1 MIPKSGHRVSEKIMG
16 VLRQGPKRGMRAPQP
31 ELASRSNS
39 ERAMKKFMIAAAAAG
54 LAIAAITGASA
65 QEKLKVGFIYVGPI
79 GDMGWSY
86 QHEVGRRA
94 IEEAYKGKI
103 DTTYL
108 ENVNEGPDAE
118 GSIEQLVRAGNKLIY
133 TTSFGFMDATA
144 KVAKKYPNV
153 MFEHATGYKR
163 DKNLATY
170 SGRFY
175 EGRYIQGVIA
185 AKVSKTGTIGYIGSF
200 PIPEVVSGINAM
212 MLGAQSVRPDMKVKI
227 IWVNSWYD
235 PGKEAAAARALADQ
249 GADILTQHTDS
260 AAATQFANER
270 GIFSFGQDSDQI
282 KFGPKAQLTAIINN
296 WTPYYVDRVK
306 LALDNK
312 WETGDVWGGL
322 NSKIVQMAPYTNM
335 PDDVKKLAMDTEAAI
350 SPGKLHP
357 FKCPVI
363 DQDGKAVECKGGAN
377 LDDGQILGMNFYI
390 KGIDD
395 KVPGK

>member
-1 MIPKSGHRVSEKIMG
+1 
-16 VLRQGPKRGMRAPQP
+16 
-31 ELASRSNS
+31 
-39 ERAMKKFMIAAAAAG
+39 MKKLIVAAAI
-54 LAIAAITGASA
+54 LAASA
-65 QEKLKVGFIYVGPI
+65 ALGGVSAQQKLKIGFIYVGPI

-86 QHEVGRRA
+86 QHEVARRA
-94 IEEAYKGKI
+94 IVDEFKDKI
-103 DTTYL
+103 DTTFL

-118 GSIEQLVRAGNKLIY
+118 RSIEQLVRNGAKLVY

-175 EGRYIQGVIA
+175 EGRYIQGQIA
-185 AKVSKTGTIGYIGSF
+185 AKMSKTGTIGYIASF
-200 PIPEVVSGINAM
+200 PIPEVIAGINAT

-282 KFGPKAQLTAIINN
+282 KFGPKAQLTAIVNN

-312 WETGDVWGGL
+312 WATGDVWGGL
-322 NSKIVQMAPYTNM
+322 NTKIVQMAPYTNM

-350 SPGKLHP
+350 SGGKLHP
-357 FKCPVI
+357 FRCPVV
-363 DQDGKAVECKGGAN
+363 DQDGKTVECKGGAN

>member
-1 MIPKSGHRVSEKIMG
+1 M
-16 VLRQGPKRGMRAPQP
+16 KRI
-31 ELASRSNS
+31 L
-39 ERAMKKFMIAAAAAG
+39 IAAAA
-54 LAIAAITGASA
+54 LALALGAASA
-65 QEKLKVGFIYVGPI
+65 QQKLKIGFIYVGPI

-86 QHEVGRRA
+86 QHEVARRA
-94 IEEAYKGKI
+94 IVDEFKDKI
-103 DTTYL
+103 DTTFL

-118 GSIEQLVRAGNKLIY
+118 RSIEQLVRNGAKLVY

-175 EGRYIQGVIA
+175 EGRYIQGQIA
-185 AKVSKTGTIGYIGSF
+185 AKMSKTGTIGYIASF
-200 PIPEVVSGINAM
+200 PIPEVVAGINAT

-282 KFGPKAQLTAIINN
+282 KFGPKAQLTAIVNN

-312 WETGDVWGGL
+312 WATGDVWGGL
-322 NSKIVQMAPYTNM
+322 NTKIVQMAPYTNM

-350 SPGKLHP
+350 SGGKLHP
-357 FKCPVI
+357 FKCPVV
-363 DQDGKAVECKGGAN
+363 DQDGKTVECKGGAN